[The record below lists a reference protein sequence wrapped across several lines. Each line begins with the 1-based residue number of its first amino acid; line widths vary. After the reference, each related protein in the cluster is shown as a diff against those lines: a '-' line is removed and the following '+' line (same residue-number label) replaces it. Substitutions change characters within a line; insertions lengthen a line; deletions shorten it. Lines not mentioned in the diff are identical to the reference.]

1 MGFNAVLSK
10 TIRKRSIICLIQKLN
25 PGNILYHSIMTKGLA
40 SNGGIDH

>member
-10 TIRKRSIICLIQKLN
+10 TIRKRSLIQKLN
-25 PGNILYHSIMTKGLA
+25 PGNILHHSIMTKGLA